1 MLFCRQSITI
11 INLQYLIM
19 WHDFLNPHEQ
29 AEYECSECGAAMET
43 DKGVCS
49 GTCHEASMI

>member
-1 MLFCRQSITI
+1 MS
-11 INLQYLIM
+11 
-19 WHDFLNPHEQ
+19 WDDFLNPHEQ
-29 AEYECSECGAAMET
+29 TEYECSECGAAMQT